1 MNFPLKNTGLF
12 LVCSLLFSTA
22 NAALPFYI
30 LRQSAPLFGYMARTG
45 FQVGKQFVQKAYPVA
60 KECLENPA
68 AKAAVQGVKVWAAEN
83 PKQAGGVALGAF
95 VGYHTSGDGIIDT
108 TIGTGLGAAAGLT
121 IPLNAARLGLVKSPV
136 IVEELVHLKNVVSSL
151 EKTVLAQV
159 QQNVVKKEV
168 AKAVVSKRAQALQAR
183 LARKELLAAKQLEQA
198 SVVKAPEV
206 SSNVN
211 NLTTLFDAAKT
222 KVDDF
227 KKACVLFPA
236 LHFNRLA

>member
-1 MNFPLKNTGLF
+1 MIFSLKNTGLF

-22 NAALPFYI
+22 NAALP
-30 LRQSAPLFGYMARTG
+30 LFGYMARAG
-45 FQVGKQFVQKAYPVA
+45 FQIGKRCVQKAYPVA

-108 TIGTGLGAAAGLT
+108 TIGIGLGAAAGLT
-121 IPLNAARLGLVKSPV
+121 IPFNAARLGLVKSPV

-183 LARKELLAAKQLEQA
+183 FARKELLAAKQLEQA

-211 NLTTLFDAAKT
+211 NLTTLFDAAKS
-222 KVDDF
+222 KVDELA
-227 KKACVLFPA
+227 KACVLLPV
-236 LHFNRLA
+236 LHLNRVA